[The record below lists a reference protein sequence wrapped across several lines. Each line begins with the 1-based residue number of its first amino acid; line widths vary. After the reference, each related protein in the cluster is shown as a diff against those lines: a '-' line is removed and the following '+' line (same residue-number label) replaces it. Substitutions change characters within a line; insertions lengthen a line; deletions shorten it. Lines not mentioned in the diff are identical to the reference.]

1 MVSRPNCV
9 EVKLGFDNIVL
20 GHLQLLNIQVT
31 TNYPLFV
38 SGSQVVSGALM
49 MVRKIET
56 KTEIGITFFFNCSA
70 LSKFFRS
77 KHKVNWFKDGMIE
90 IIY

>member
-38 SGSQVVSGALM
+38 SGSQVVSGSPYDG
-49 MVRKIET
+49 ET
-56 KTEIGITFFFNCSA
+56 NRNKNSNRDQIFVQLFCS
-70 LSKFFRS
+70 F
-77 KHKVNWFKDGMIE
+77 
-90 IIY
+90 